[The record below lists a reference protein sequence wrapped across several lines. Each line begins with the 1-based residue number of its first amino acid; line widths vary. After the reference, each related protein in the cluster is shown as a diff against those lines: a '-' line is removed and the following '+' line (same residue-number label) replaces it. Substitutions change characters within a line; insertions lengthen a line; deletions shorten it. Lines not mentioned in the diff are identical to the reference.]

1 MSYSSTWHIE
11 LVVVVAIV
19 VVVIVMYYIT
29 MHQMGDTRETRNHDT
44 EVCQQC
50 YQWYHHGNT
59 SGSHKQAWNAHQF
72 VVIVK

>member
-1 MSYSSTWHIE
+1 MSYSSTCHIE

-29 MHQMGDTRETRNHDT
+29 MHQMGDTGEKRNHDT

-50 YQWYHHGNT
+50 
-59 SGSHKQAWNAHQF
+59 HQ
-72 VVIVK
+72 